1 MWLQSIPSD
10 DYKHQSDKLINIKS
24 EILHVVGLWK
34 SYLNQVMG
42 GIYPGGYQLAVPA
55 PVVTVPVGASVSGYL
70 GDKYFYI
77 VSQILVVVD

>member
-55 PVVTVPVGASVSGYL
+55 PVVTVTCGSQCKWLL
-70 GDKYFYI
+70 GW
-77 VSQILVVVD
+77 